1 MNKQNKAGWG
11 GFIFIILLVMVGS
24 GVNFTQLFNR
34 GETDQPSTEQVYT
47 QPDVNQK
54 DYTQYATDELS
65 SQEIVSDE
73 PESEEPI
80 IEEPIIEEQVSD
92 SSNITETQQE
102 GYPADLHDLS
112 AYVEFKGS
120 PVIELSGAGIH
131 VGETVS
137 ADFWPLDGYGRP
149 TGARATLSQN
159 MMRSSEGRPGITIDP
174 PGFKNKQ
181 YVNANAK
188 KYWLYNRSHLIA
200 YTLFNGDT
208 EVKENLVTGTQQMN
222 QVYMTQYEDEVR
234 LALRNGELVEYQV
247 EPMYR
252 EAELVP
258 RALALRMRSSL
269 DTLNKTVII
278 YNVQDGVTIDYL
290 TGDSQGPTDGI
301 AQTTT
306 QTNTSPPSQDNL
318 NNFSDTS
325 ISYKNCDA
333 VRAAGAAPIYRG
345 EPGYSKK
352 LDRDGDGIGCE

>member
-11 GFIFIILLVMVGS
+11 GFTFIILLVMVGS

-34 GETDQPSTEQVYT
+34 GETDPPSKEQVYT

-54 DYTQYATDELS
+54 DYTQYATDDSS
-65 SQEIVSDE
+65 SQETVSDELDTEE

-80 IEEPIIEEQVSD
+80 IEEPIIEP
-92 SSNITETQQE
+92 QQE

-112 AYVEFKGS
+112 AYVEFKGT

-131 VGETVS
+131 VGESVS

-278 YNVQDGVTIDYL
+278 YNVQDGVTIDYSS
-290 TGDSQGPTDGI
+290 GDSQGPTDGI